1 MKRKH
6 LNANALYD
14 IARTVFSRIPEHRT
28 NKKNIQISLPDAL
41 MSGLA
46 IFATKAPS
54 LLKFDSTFRDPTES
68 ELRAINIKKLFG
80 LKKVPSDTQI
90 RTILDPVDPEGI
102 RPAFKKI
109 LGELQRG
116 NVLKEFQTPE
126 GHYLIASDGT
136 GHFASSKLECE
147 HCIEK
152 KLRSGEVGYY
162 HQMLGASIVH
172 PDKKQVIPLCPEPI
186 LNHDGV
192 DKQDSERMATSRWI
206 ENFRKDHPRMK
217 VCIVEDA
224 LAANAP
230 HIKQL
235 QKHDIR
241 FIIAVKEGGNKVIFN
256 QVELL
261 KSQGKIKTLRY
272 EEIIGDKVKKRK
284 IWELNFCNGLSLNGQ
299 NRDIKVNFLECIE
312 TIEYIDP
319 SQDKKGIGTKRKR
332 FTWITDF
339 ETTNETV
346 YDLARFGRRRWAIEN
361 ETFRTLKDTTA
372 YNFEHS
378 YGHGKKNLCTVFAY
392 LTVLAHLIDQT
403 LEMVCTFFQKA
414 LKKNWNKKRY
424 LWERMKSALDW
435 LILDDDWETFFKVLS
450 GDEKPN
456 VVPLVD
462 TS

>member
-1 MKRKH
+1 MP
-6 LNANALYD
+6 
-14 IARTVFSRIPEHRT
+14 S
-28 NKKNIQISLPDAL
+28 
-41 MSGLA
+41 SGLG
-46 IFATKAPS
+46 IFSIKSPS
-54 LLKFDSTFRDPTES
+54 LLQFDKISRTDQNRS
-68 ELRAINIKKLFG
+68 ANIKALLQ
-80 LKKVPSDTQI
+80 LKNVPSDTQM

-102 RPAFKKI
+102 RPVFKNI

-116 NVLKEFQTPE
+116 NVLKEFQMPG

-152 KLRSGEVGYY
+152 KLRSGEVRYY
-162 HQMLGASIVH
+162 HQMLGASIIH

-186 LNHDGV
+186 LNHDGM
-192 DKQDSERMATSRWI
+192 DKQDSERKATGRWI
-206 ENFRKDHPRMK
+206 EKFREDHPRMK

-230 HIKQL
+230 HIRQL
-235 QKHDIR
+235 KEHDIR
-241 FIIAVKEGGNKVIFN
+241 YIIGVKEGGNKVLFN
-256 QVELL
+256 QVNLL
-261 KSQGKIKTLRY
+261 DSQGRLQTSRH
-272 EEIIGDKVKKRK
+272 EEIIGEKVKKRK
-284 IWELNFCNGLSLNGQ
+284 ILEFKYSNGLFLNGQ
-299 NRDIKVNFLECIE
+299 NRDIKVNFLECVE

-319 SQDKKGIGTKRKR
+319 TQDKKGIGTKTKR

-339 ETTNETV
+339 ELTCETV
-346 YDLARFGRRRWAIEN
+346 YDLARSGRRRWGIEN
-361 ETFRTLKDTTA
+361 ETFRTLKDTTG

-403 LEMVCTFFQKA
+403 LEMVCHLFNKSLDRAF
-414 LKKNWNKKRY
+414 NKKRY

-435 LILDDDWETFFKVLS
+435 PVLSNWEIFFKVLA
-450 GDEKPN
+450 GELRAK
-456 VVPLVD
+456 VIILED